1 MLISVIIPVYN
12 HEAALKRS
20 LASIAQQT
28 YKEIEVVIVDDGSQS
43 PIQSLVSNF
52 QFPIIF
58 IHQNHLGAPA
68 ARNRGFRESK
78 GDYVIFWDADVIAE
92 PDMLQ
97 KMYQT
102 LQDHPGASFSYS
114 NFYFGK
120 KSMPA
125 QTFNLQALQARNF
138 IHSTSLIRREAV
150 VSWDESLKRF
160 QDWDLWL
167 TMAEQGKTGIW
178 IPEYLFRVLP
188 RRGGMSTWLP
198 SFCYG
203 TPWKFLPWIRSIV
216 KEYEKM
222 RARVQEK
229 HKLA

>member
-1 MLISVIIPVYN
+1 M
-12 HEAALKRS
+12 
-20 LASIAQQT
+20 
-28 YKEIEVVIVDDGSQS
+28 
-43 PIQSLVSNF
+43 
-52 QFPIIF
+52 
-58 IHQNHLGAPA
+58 
-68 ARNRGFRESK
+68 
-78 GDYVIFWDADVIAE
+78 IFWDADVIAE

-178 IPEYLFRVLP
+178 ISISISFASY
-188 RRGGMSTWLP
+188 WLMVHVAK
-198 SFCYG
+198 FCYG
-203 TPWKFLPWIRSIV
+203 YKGYLGSDR
-216 KEYEKM
+216 
-222 RARVQEK
+222 
-229 HKLA
+229 